1 MDMVLDILSWAAIII
16 GSAFSIIG
24 AIGMIRL
31 PDVFCRMHG
40 VGIIDSMGIGM
51 IFLGLALQTGF
62 NLTLV
67 KLAMVLLFVL
77 FTSPTATHAL
87 ARAARYG
94 GVEPRLDQ
102 PDKSAKKEAGPS
114 NT

>member
-1 MDMVLDILSWAAIII
+1 MAMVLDILSWAAIII
-16 GSAFSIIG
+16 GGVFCIIG
-24 AIGMIRL
+24 ALGMIRL

-40 VGIIDSMGIGM
+40 AGIIDTMGVGM

-94 GVEPRLDQ
+94 GVEPKMYE
-102 PDKSAKKEAGPS
+102 PAKKEADPS

>member
-1 MDMVLDILSWAAIII
+1 MGLVLDILSWAAIII
-16 GSAFSIIG
+16 GSVFSIIG
-24 AIGMIRL
+24 AIGIIRL

-40 VGIIDSMGIGM
+40 AGIIDTMGVGM

-62 NLTLV
+62 NLTLA
-67 KLAMVLLFVL
+67 KLAMILLFVL

-87 ARAARYG
+87 ARAARYS
-94 GVEPRLDQ
+94 GVEPELDM
-102 PDKSAKKEAGPS
+102 PAKKEADPS

>member
-1 MDMVLDILSWAAIII
+1 MALALDILSWAAIIT
-16 GSAFSIIG
+16 GGAFCIIG
-24 AIGMIRL
+24 AVGMIRL

-40 VGIIDSMGIGM
+40 VGIIDTMGIGM
-51 IFLGLALQTGF
+51 IILGLALQTGF
-62 NLTLV
+62 NLTLA
-67 KLAMVLLFVL
+67 KLAMILIFVL

-94 GVEPRLDQ
+94 GVEPQLDK
-102 PDKSAKKEAGPS
+102 PAKKETDQS